1 VIWGQEARHREY
13 IAQNPVKARL
23 ADWPEQY
30 SQGYSFLAKKK
41 GSRGVYGS
49 QG

>member
-1 VIWGQEARHREY
+1 VAWGQEARHRKY

-23 ADWPEQY
+23 ADTPQQY
-30 SQGYSFLAKKK
+30 SYSYSFLAKKK